1 MKIKIVLFFAF
12 LHISFFDSFAQKKI
26 EILLIGTSHNYELKV
41 ENDFDYVKKAVR
53 KFKPDIFCTEY
64 LSQENESKA
73 VIENYYGERF
83 TKRRD
88 LLVAKNLVQEKE
100 LPKIIRKNYKILS
113 QKPDE
118 VQTRMDLAHAL
129 YLNEDLGNAHFQVY
143 QLINTKLNDQDKEHL
158 QKTFDIQDSLFRYT
172 CRKNN
177 EYTNIV
183 FPLAIELKIDKLHG
197 FDCQRFE
204 NPWNEAWGKS
214 DSLFTVFEENL
225 NKDTTNIENKKA
237 IKTIAQFMKEY
248 LDIQKKLRASY
259 QEGTQNKFANT
270 KDFDD
275 LAEWG
280 DFLRDDIYQLKGFPV
295 EAYQEK
301 RKYWLLRN
309 EQMVLNTLKL
319 AQKNKADKVVIF
331 VGASHR
337 RILQEMFEKNP
348 NVTLKTID
356 QI

>member
-1 MKIKIVLFFAF
+1 MKIKIVLFLMILYTAF
-12 LHISFFDSFAQKKI
+12 VDCFAQKKL

-53 KFKPDIFCTEY
+53 RFNPDIFCTEY
-64 LSQENESKA
+64 LSQENESKS
-73 VIENYYGERF
+73 VIESYYGERF

-88 LLVAKNLVQEKE
+88 LLLAKNLYKENE
-100 LPKIIRKNYKILS
+100 LPKIIEKNYKILS
-113 QKPDE
+113 QKPNE
-118 VQTRMDLAHAL
+118 IQIRMNLAHAL
-129 YLNEDLGNAHFQVY
+129 YLNEDLGNAYFQVY
-143 QLINTKLNDQDKEHL
+143 QLMNANLDDKDKEHL
-158 QKTFDIQDSLFRYT
+158 QKTFDIPDSLFRYT

-183 FPLAIELKIDKLHG
+183 FPLAMEMKIDKLHG

-214 DSLFTVFEENL
+214 DSLFTIYEENL
-225 NKDTTNIENKKA
+225 NKDTNNLDNKKA

-248 LDIQKKLRASY
+248 LEIQKKLRASY
-259 QEGTQNKFANT
+259 QEGIQNKFANS
-270 KDFDD
+270 KEFDD

-301 RKYWLLRN
+301 RKYWQLRN

-319 AQKNKADKVVIF
+319 AKKNKADKVAIF

-337 RILQEMFEKNP
+337 RILKAMFEKNP